1 MESIV
6 AAAADERVDYND
18 VEKHWIGT
26 PLVLTHDIDD
36 RRARAIRILGVPL
49 LDTIHT
55 LAWAQAQR

>member
-18 VEKHWIGT
+18 VEEYWIGA
-26 PLVLTHDIDD
+26 PLVLTHDIDN
-36 RRARAIRILGVPL
+36 RRARPVRMLSVPL

-55 LAWAQAQR
+55 LAWAQAQC